1 MGFFDNIPGMWARKS
16 GGGRSAPT
24 RSGSH
29 AGGLVG
35 DVQTSPVT
43 SSVPTRSGSHSGG
56 QVGGYVQQRQSAPSA
71 AFATR
76 HGVGGMQTWR
86 RGDTPTPGPRGSGS
100 GGPTVAPNYHQ
111 PWSSNTPDASSSN
124 VNDLRSP
131 QFSDVLDRVLSS
143 GGQTYPGG
151 EVFSPAPSPYDNGRF
166 GPIPMPN
173 QQQAGEMAWRSG
185 YNDFI
190 NGQWA
195 LNFGMAAPIFAAYD
209 AQEARKREMLG
220 QLGSQY
226 GRRRTNLNREYGFDM
241 RDLGLNE
248 RDIGIDR
255 GENQADRD
263 LFNALKGTARESFDN
278 DISQIRSKADQ
289 DRLLTDSEY
298 IGRGAWFSPR
308 RKTKQGWI
316 DEGQEQA
323 EKDRQIG
330 FRESILN
337 LDRKLTGTRARDA
350 KLDIMAE
357 RVGIDRERLKERL
370 DFGLAQLGWDQYTNT
385 NQLLDQLDGLD
396 AQRYDAIMQ
405 VLTSII
411 EASNNY
417 TGGAVGDAITQA
429 GG

>member
-16 GGGRSAPT
+16 SGGRTPPT
-24 RSGSH
+24 RTGSQSGN
-29 AGGLVG
+29 LVG

-43 SSVPTRSGSHSGG
+43 SSVPTRTGSQSGN
-56 QVGGYVQQRQSAPSA
+56 QIGGYVQQRQSLPSA
-71 AFATR
+71 EYATR
-76 HGVGGMQTWR
+76 AGVGGMRTWR
-86 RGDTPTPGPRGSGS
+86 RGDTPTPGPRDV
-100 GGPTVAPNYHQ
+100 GPTVAPNYHQ
-111 PWSSNTPDASSSN
+111 PWQSTAPDASPSS
-124 VNDLRSP
+124 VGDLRAP
-131 QFSDVLDRVLSS
+131 QFSDVLDRVMSATDR
-143 GGQTYPGG
+143 TYGGG
-151 EVFSPAPSPYDNGRF
+151 EVFTPAPSPYDNGRF

-173 QQQAGEMAWRSG
+173 SQQAAEMAWRG
-185 YNDFI
+185 DYTDFI

-195 LNFGMAAPIFAAYD
+195 LQFGMAAPLFAATD
-209 AQEARKREMLG
+209 ARAGRIQDQLS

-226 GRRRTNLNREYGFDM
+226 GRRRTNLQREYGFDM

-278 DISQIRSKADQ
+278 DIAQIQSKADQ

-308 RKTKQGWI
+308 RQTKQGWI

-357 RVGIDRERLKERL
+357 RVGIDRDRLKERL

-385 NQLLDQLDGLD
+385 NQLLDALDGMD
-396 AQRYDAIMQ
+396 VQRYDAIMQ
-405 VLTSII
+405 ILTSII
-411 EASNNY
+411 EASNNW
-417 TGGAVGDAITQA
+417 TGGAVGDQMTAA